1 MRVMNRETAYR
12 RLTETIED
20 WENGRQDIKILE
32 AGGGSLSHIEF
43 KAGKHI
49 TVVDISPQQLERNTV
64 AEHKVLGDLHHVALG
79 SAEYDVAVCY
89 DVIEHLE
96 DPKTVICKLFEAVR
110 PGGIVIL
117 AAPNPS
123 SLSGMITKYT
133 PHWFHVWVLR
143 HLFKSQTAGLPGY
156 PPFRTIHH
164 RDIRPE
170 RLQAIAEDCGM
181 EVLFFHT
188 YESPRRADLRKSS
201 PLFGL
206 LFDVVIAV
214 GDVLTGM
221 RLEASDMYIVLRRR
235 LQEALKDAPDTTSPW
250 VTSSDESEIGLAS

>member
-12 RLTETIED
+12 RLVETIDD
-20 WENGRQDIKILE
+20 WESGRQDIKVLE

-43 KAGKHI
+43 RADKHI
-49 TVVDISPQQLERNTV
+49 TVVDISPEQLERNTV
-64 AEHKVLGDLHHVALG
+64 AERKVLGDLHEVDLG
-79 SAEYDVAVCY
+79 AGEYDVAVCY

-96 DPKTVICKLFEAVR
+96 NPGVVIRKLSAAVR
-110 PGGIVIL
+110 PGGIVVL

-143 HLFKSQTAGLPGY
+143 HLFKSKTAGLPGY

-170 RLQAIAEDCGM
+170 RLQDIAVECGM
-181 EVLFFHT
+181 DILFFHT
-188 YESPRRADLRKSS
+188 YESQRRDDLRKSS

-206 LFDVVIAV
+206 LFDCAIMV
-214 GDVLTGM
+214 GNSLTGM
-221 RLEASDMYIVLRRR
+221 KLEASDMYMVLKRR
-235 LQEALKDAPDTTSPW
+235 LQEAPSGAAGATTAW
-250 VTSSDESEIGLAS
+250 IDDESEIGLAS

>member
-12 RLTETIED
+12 RLVDTIAD
-20 WENGRQDIKILE
+20 WEGGRHDIKVLE

-43 KAGKHI
+43 RADKHI
-49 TVVDISPQQLERNTV
+49 TVVDISYEQLERNTI
-64 AEHKVLGDLHHVALG
+64 AEQKILGDLHEVELG
-79 SAEYDVAVCY
+79 SGEYDAAVCY

-96 DPKTVICKLFEAVR
+96 NPKVVICKLFEAVR

-143 HLFKSQTAGLPGY
+143 HLFKSKTAGLPGY
-156 PPFRTIHH
+156 APFRTIHH

-170 RLQAIAEDCGM
+170 RLQSIAKECGM
-181 EVLFFHT
+181 DVLFFHT

-206 LFDVVIAV
+206 LFDCAIAI
-214 GDVLTGM
+214 GDSLTGM
-221 RLEASDMYIVLRRR
+221 KLEASDMYMVLRRR
-235 LQEALKDAPDTTSPW
+235 LQEAPQTAIGSATW
-250 VTSSDESEIGLAS
+250 IEDESEIGLAS

>member
-12 RLTETIED
+12 RLVETIAD
-20 WENGRQDIKILE
+20 WEGGRQDIKVLE

-43 KAGKHI
+43 HANKHI
-49 TVVDISPQQLERNTV
+49 TVVDISPEQLERNTV
-64 AEHKVLGDLHHVALG
+64 AERKVLGDLHEVELG
-79 SAEYDVAVCY
+79 SGEYDAAVCY

-96 DPKTVICKLFEAVR
+96 NPRVVINKLCEAVR
-110 PGGIVIL
+110 PGGLVVL

-170 RLQAIAEDCGM
+170 RLQEIARERGM
-181 EVLFFHT
+181 EVLFFRT

-206 LFDVVIAV
+206 LFDCTIAV
-214 GDVLTGM
+214 GNSLTGM
-221 RLEASDMYIVLRRR
+221 RLEASDMYMVLRRR
-235 LQEALKDAPDTTSPW
+235 MQEAPQTVGSTSW
-250 VTSSDESEIGLAS
+250 VEDESQIGLAS